1 MAFYLS
7 PNTLLPWSSSAEDDE
22 RFKRVLRIALI
33 ALVVVSIPITL
44 IDVPEQTREEKA
56 KLPPQLARVILEKQ
70 ELPPPKPVEPPKV
83 EEKKPEEPKPEEP
96 KPEPEKKPEP
106 VKEKPPEKPNV
117 AKAREKAAASG
128 LLQFKDDLME
138 MRESLDVSAIDSAN
152 VARGEATAATVDR
165 SMVTSGVTTAS
176 GGINTAALSR
186 DTGGVALS
194 GRETTKVES
203 DLAKSTGTTAA
214 DSGGQAQESA
224 ARSEEEI
231 RKVMEQHKGAIFSIY
246 NRALRQNPALQGK
259 VVVKI
264 IIESSGKISDAS
276 IVSSELQDPELEAKL
291 LQRIRLISF
300 PASNVARTTLNYSF
314 DFLPQ

>member
-1 MAFYLS
+1 MAFYLT

-22 RFKRVLRIALI
+22 RFKRILKIALI
-33 ALVVVSIPITL
+33 ALVVLSIPITL

-83 EEKKPEEPKPEEP
+83 EEKKPEEP

-165 SMVTSGVTTAS
+165 
-176 GGINTAALSR
+176 
-186 DTGGVALS
+186 
-194 GRETTKVES
+194 
-203 DLAKSTGTTAA
+203 
-214 DSGGQAQESA
+214 
-224 ARSEEEI
+224 
-231 RKVMEQHKGAIFSIY
+231 
-246 NRALRQNPALQGK
+246 
-259 VVVKI
+259 
-264 IIESSGKISDAS
+264 
-276 IVSSELQDPELEAKL
+276 
-291 LQRIRLISF
+291 
-300 PASNVARTTLNYSF
+300 
-314 DFLPQ
+314 

>member
-1 MAFYLS
+1 MAFYLT

-22 RFKRVLRIALI
+22 RFKRILKIALI
-33 ALVVVSIPITL
+33 ALVVLSIPITL

-83 EEKKPEEPKPEEP
+83 EEKKPEEP

-224 ARSEEEI
+224 ARSDEEI

-264 IIESSGKISDAS
+264 IIESSGKISDVS
-276 IVSSELQDPELEAKL
+276 IVSVNCKIPIWKQNCCNA
-291 LQRIRLISF
+291 F
-300 PASNVARTTLNYSF
+300 A
-314 DFLPQ
+314 

>member
-1 MAFYLS
+1 MAFYLT

-22 RFKRVLRIALI
+22 RFKRILKIALI
-33 ALVVVSIPITL
+33 ALVVLSIPITL

-83 EEKKPEEPKPEEP
+83 E
-96 KPEPEKKPEP
+96 EKKPEP

-194 GRETTKVES
+194 GRETTQVES

-246 NRALRQNPALQGK
+246 NRALRQNPALQGT

-264 IIESSGKISDAS
+264 IIESSGKISDVS
-276 IVSSELQDPELEAKL
+276 IVSSELQDPDLEAKL
-291 LQRIRLISF
+291 LQRLRLISF